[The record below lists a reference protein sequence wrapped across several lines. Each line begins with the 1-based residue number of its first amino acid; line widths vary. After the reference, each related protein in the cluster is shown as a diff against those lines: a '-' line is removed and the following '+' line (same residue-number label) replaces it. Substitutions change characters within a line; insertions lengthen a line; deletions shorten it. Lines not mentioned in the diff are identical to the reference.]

1 MAVEPSPCSG
11 EDRAF
16 SAPQKCPVSSES
28 VYSHTEHSRAPPCT
42 PTPQVPQHSDTFWL
56 GADRS
61 LPQVLSLGSSRGTSL

>member
-1 MAVEPSPCSG
+1 MRQGQCQQRWDLKVAVEPSPCSG

-42 PTPQVPQHSDTFWL
+42 PTPQVPQHSAL
-56 GADRS
+56 GRLLA
-61 LPQVLSLGSSRGTSL
+61 GG